1 MIYEFWHRLQM
12 ETSSRRH
19 NSKTHQLPHA
29 GITSEKNMSSST
41 MSLGGA
47 SDSLPAIAA
56 KAGPSVS
63 VSLATI
69 AGYSVSDIILWAT
82 LIYTLLMI
90 AHKLYHI
97 WRDLFGKKRDHREE

>member
-1 MIYEFWHRLQM
+1 MIYESWPRSLTENLSHHRNKL
-12 ETSSRRH
+12 SDR
-19 NSKTHQLPHA
+19 LPHV
-29 GITSEKNMSSST
+29 GLKRETMSSNT
-41 MSLGGA
+41 ISLGGS

-56 KAGPSVS
+56 KAGPSVG

-82 LIYTLLMI
+82 LIYTVLMI

-97 WRDLFGKKRDHREE
+97 WRDLFGKKKDRHEE